1 MTDSQSKQSG
11 GPEIRRRTALAALS
25 TLGLGTAT
33 FRRALAQEAAATP
46 TIDAAMIANAEWIA
60 EIDLTDDQR
69 KMAAKALRNAMD
81 GFAKLRAHP
90 VQHGDAPSFIF
101 KPLED
106 EGKLAGPVKPTPVHF
121 SESATGAKPQ
131 SDDDLSWLPVSELSA
146 LMKQREISST
156 QLTEIYLR
164 RLKQFD
170 PLLKCVVNLTEETAM
185 AQAARADRELAAGHY
200 RGPLH
205 GIPWGAKDLIA
216 WPGYPTTW
224 GAPLNRNQQI
234 DETAAV
240 AQRLEAAGCVLA
252 AKLTLGSYAMGDQ
265 WYGGKTRNPWNPFQG
280 SSGSSAGSASA
291 VVAGLVGFTIGSET
305 MGSITSPSRRCGAT
319 GLRPTFGRVS
329 RYGCMTLSWTL
340 DKLGP
345 ICRSVEDCAVVFGAI
360 HGQDHRDSSTVDR
373 PFDWPAR
380 RRMETIR
387 VGYLAE
393 SKDEFKTELD
403 VLKGLGVQLVP
414 IEIPENPL
422 ARMLSIILTAEC
434 SSVFDELTRRQEPK
448 GVKYWPTTFAMGQFI
463 LANDYIRAHRVR
475 RQLMEEM
482 KSVMRSVDVIFGP
495 SMMNTTNMTGHPQI
509 VLPNGFR
516 EPENSQPKTPT
527 SVTFTGRLYDET
539 TMMAVA
545 DAYQKATGH
554 HLNRPPIDDFV
565 GRVDDFNAESD
576 RLDEERLYD

>member
-1 MTDSQSKQSG
+1 
-11 GPEIRRRTALAALS
+11 
-25 TLGLGTAT
+25 
-33 FRRALAQEAAATP
+33 
-46 TIDAAMIANAEWIA
+46 
-60 EIDLTDDQR
+60 
-69 KMAAKALRNAMD
+69 
-81 GFAKLRAHP
+81 
-90 VQHGDAPSFIF
+90 
-101 KPLED
+101 
-106 EGKLAGPVKPTPVHF
+106 
-121 SESATGAKPQ
+121 
-131 SDDDLSWLPVSELSA
+131 
-146 LMKQREISST
+146 
-156 QLTEIYLR
+156 
-164 RLKQFD
+164 
-170 PLLKCVVNLTEETAM
+170 
-185 AQAARADRELAAGHY
+185 
-200 RGPLH
+200 
-205 GIPWGAKDLIA
+205 
-216 WPGYPTTW
+216 
-224 GAPLNRNQQI
+224 
-234 DETAAV
+234 
-240 AQRLEAAGCVLA
+240 
-252 AKLTLGSYAMGDQ
+252 
-265 WYGGKTRNPWNPFQG
+265 
-280 SSGSSAGSASA
+280 
-291 VVAGLVGFTIGSET
+291 
-305 MGSITSPSRRCGAT
+305 
-319 GLRPTFGRVS
+319 
-329 RYGCMTLSWTL
+329 MTLSWTL

-393 SKDEFKTELD
+393 RKDEFKTELD

-554 HLNRPPIDDFV
+554 HLNRPPIDDFA

-576 RLDEERLYD
+576 LLDEERLYD

>member
-1 MTDSQSKQSG
+1 MPDSNTNQLG

-25 TLGLGTAT
+25 ALGFGTAT
-33 FRRALAQEAAATP
+33 FRRALAQEAASAP
-46 TIDAAMIANAEWIA
+46 AIDDAMIANAEWIA
-60 EIDLTDDQR
+60 GIDLTAAQR
-69 KMAAKALRNAMD
+69 NMAAKALHDAMD

-90 VQHGDAPSFIF
+90 IQHGDAPAFVF

-106 EGKLAGPVKPTPVHF
+106 EGNLPRNGSPNTVRF
-121 SESATGAKPQ
+121 SESNAVSKPK
-131 SDDDLSWLPVSELSA
+131 SDDELAWMPVSELAA
-146 LMKQREISST
+146 LIKQRDISST
-156 QLTEIYLR
+156 HLTEIYLS
-164 RLKQFD
+164 RLKRFD

-185 AQAARADRELAAGHY
+185 TQAARADRELAAGQY

-216 WPGYPTTW
+216 WPGSPTTW
-224 GAPLNRNQQI
+224 GAPLNRDQQI
-234 DETAAV
+234 NTTAAV
-240 AQRLEAAGCVLA
+240 AQRLEAAGCVLV

-265 WYGGKTRNPWNPFQG
+265 WYGGKTRNPWNPHQG

-291 VVAGLVGFTIGSET
+291 AVAGLVGFTIGSET

-360 HGQDHRDSSTVDR
+360 HGQDYRDSSTVDR
-373 PFDWPAR
+373 PFHWPAR
-380 RRMETIR
+380 RRMESIR
-387 VGYLAE
+387 VGYVPE
-393 SKDEFKTELD
+393 DSDELKNELD
-403 VLKGLGVQLVP
+403 VLKGLGAQLVP
-414 IEIPENPL
+414 IQIPENPL

-434 SSVFDELTRRQEPK
+434 SSVFDDLTRRQQPK
-448 GVKYWPTTFAMGQFI
+448 GVRHWPTTFAMGQFI

-482 KSVMRSVDVIFGP
+482 KVLMRSVDVIFGP

-516 EPENSQPKTPT
+516 NPDNSQPKTPT
-527 SVTFTGRLYDET
+527 SVTLTGRLFDEA

-554 HLNRPPIDDFV
+554 HLSRPPIDDFLE
-565 GRVDDFNAESD
+565 RVDEFNVESD
-576 RLDEERLYD
+576 LLDDGRLYD